1 MEEGCGGR
9 SQIHPGTGRSQ
20 IHPWT
25 YVKSKVTAA
34 AAVES
39 PSCV

>member
-9 SQIHPGTGRSQ
+9 SQIHPG
-20 IHPWT
+20 

-34 AAVES
+34 AVVES